1 MEHDFWHE
9 RWAKDEIGFH
19 QHEYNAHMQ
28 AFTDRLA
35 LNPGDH
41 LLVPLCGKS
50 LDMLWLLRQG
60 YRVSGIE
67 LSRKAAED
75 FFAENQVQAD
85 ISEIAGGLCF
95 SGDNLNI
102 YCADFFEFDF
112 ELISPFD
119 AIYDRA
125 SLIALPPA
133 MRLAYA
139 ERISAI
145 SPAGTPSLLVT
156 LDYPAGEMRGPPFSV
171 PEAEVHQ
178 LYGPTHQI
186 EHLHSEDCL
195 AQEPRFRKK
204 GVTRMDEHVYLLS
217 KL

>member
-19 QHEYNAHMQ
+19 QHDFNTHMQ
-28 AFTDRLA
+28 AFADRLA

-41 LLVPLCGKS
+41 VLVPLCGKS
-50 LDMLWLLRQG
+50 LDMLWLLKQG

-67 LSRKAAED
+67 LSRKAVED
-75 FFAENQVQAD
+75 FFAENQLQAD
-85 ISEIAGGLCF
+85 MSEIAGGLCF
-95 SGDNLNI
+95 SSGDLDI

-112 ELISPFD
+112 ERISPFN

-125 SLIALPPA
+125 SLIALPPD
-133 MRLAYA
+133 MRLAYTD
-139 ERISAI
+139 RISAV

-171 PEAEVHQ
+171 PDAEVRQ
-178 LYGPTHQI
+178 LYGSAYRI

-204 GVTRMDEHVYLLS
+204 GVTRMDEHVYLLNR
-217 KL
+217 L